1 MQNLFKDL
9 DDFTF
14 NCKVRNL
21 SDKTIRSYEQ
31 TLTLFIMY
39 LEREKEIT
47 KTKDVTQK
55 HIVEYMD
62 YLKVRGKYTV
72 VSDNFSSTINNPE
85 ARNDYNK
92 KVTDTT
98 INNYIRNIKV
108 FFNWSFSEKLIKKDI
123 VKDIKLK
130 KVDRKPKEFIEDI
143 EFKRLLNSLD
153 ISKYPEFRDY
163 TVINLLLDT
172 GMRIGETLALTEDD
186 FDFKHN
192 TIDLRADIT
201 KGKSHRQVYYSNN
214 MAQILKRWLNFRDKF
229 INSEYFFCTLRGT
242 QLDIRNFEK
251 NLTKY
256 GKRIE
261 LDITPHQLRNNFAK
275 RFLMN
280 GGNIYSL
287 SKILGH
293 SSVEV
298 TEQAYLDL
306 TDADIRKTY
315 LHFSP
320 LANMKR

>member
-1 MQNLFKDL
+1 MSNLFEML

-21 SDKTIRSYEQ
+21 ADKTIRSYEQ

-47 KTKDVTQK
+47 KVVQVTQK
-55 HIVEYMD
+55 HIVEYID
-62 YLKVRGKYTV
+62 YLRARGKYTV
-72 VSDNFSSTINNPE
+72 VSDNFSTTINNPS
-85 ARNDYNK
+85 ARTDYNK
-92 KVTDTT
+92 KVSDIT

-108 FFNWSFSEKLIKKDI
+108 FFNWAFAEKFIKNDI

-130 KVDRKPKEFIEDI
+130 KVDRTPKNYIEDK
-143 EFKRLLNSLD
+143 EFKRLLNTLD

-163 TVINLLLDT
+163 CIINLLLDT
-172 GMRIGETLALTEDD
+172 GMRIGETLALTEGD

-192 TIDLRADIT
+192 TIDLRAEIT

-214 MAQILKRWLNFRDKF
+214 MAQIIKRWINFKDKY
-229 INSEYFFCTLRGT
+229 IDSEYFFSTLRGT

-261 LDITPHQLRNNFAK
+261 IDITPHQLRNNFAK

-320 LANMKR
+320 LANMKK

>member
-1 MQNLFKDL
+1 MSNLFETL

-47 KTKDVTQK
+47 KVVQVTQK
-55 HIVEYMD
+55 HIVEYID
-62 YLKVRGKYTV
+62 YLRARGKYTV
-72 VSDNFSSTINNPE
+72 VSDNFSTTINNPS
-85 ARNDYNK
+85 ARTDYNK
-92 KVTDTT
+92 KVSDIT

-108 FFNWSFSEKLIKKDI
+108 FFNWAFAEKFIKKDI

-130 KVDRKPKEFIEDI
+130 KVNRTPKNYIEDK
-143 EFKRLLNSLD
+143 EFKRLLNTLD
-153 ISKYPEFRDY
+153 LSKYPEFRDFA
-163 TVINLLLDT
+163 VINLLLDT

-186 FDFKHN
+186 FDLKHN

-214 MAQILKRWLNFRDKF
+214 MAQILKRWLNFRDKY

>member
-1 MQNLFKDL
+1 MSNLFETL

-47 KTKDVTQK
+47 KVVQVTQK
-55 HIVEYMD
+55 HIVEYID
-62 YLKVRGKYTV
+62 YLRARGKYTV
-72 VSDNFSSTINNPE
+72 VSDNFSTTINNPS
-85 ARNDYNK
+85 ARTDYNK
-92 KVTDTT
+92 KVSDITV
-98 INNYIRNIKV
+98 NNYVRNIKV
-108 FFNWSFSEKLIKKDI
+108 FFNWAYNEKIIKKDI

-130 KVDRKPKEFIEDI
+130 KVDRTPKNYIEDKEF
-143 EFKRLLNSLD
+143 KQLLNTLD

-163 TVINLLLDT
+163 SVINLLLDT
-172 GMRIGETLALTEDD
+172 GMRIGETLALTEED

-192 TIDLRADIT
+192 TIDLRTEIT

>member
-1 MQNLFKDL
+1 MSNLFEML

-21 SDKTIRSYEQ
+21 ADKTIRSYEQ

-47 KTKDVTQK
+47 KVLQVTQK
-55 HIVEYMD
+55 HIVEYID
-62 YLKVRGKYTV
+62 YLRARGKYTV
-72 VSDNFSSTINNPE
+72 VSDNFSTTINNPT
-85 ARNDYNK
+85 ARTDYNK
-92 KVTDTT
+92 KVSDIT

-108 FFNWSFSEKLIKKDI
+108 FFNWAYNEKFIKKDI
-123 VKDIKLK
+123 VKDIILK
-130 KVDRKPKEFIEDI
+130 KVDRTPKNYIEDI
-143 EFKRLLNSLD
+143 EFKRLLNNLD
-153 ISKYPEFRDY
+153 ISKYPEFRDFCI
-163 TVINLLLDT
+163 TNLLLDT
-172 GMRIGETLALTEDD
+172 GMRIGECLSLLETD

-192 TIDLRADIT
+192 TIDLRAEET
-201 KGKSHRQVYYSNN
+201 KGKKHRQVYYSNKMN
-214 MAQILKRWLNFRDKF
+214 QILKRWLNFRDKY

-242 QLDIRNFEK
+242 ILDISNFEK

-256 GKRIE
+256 GKRIDLE
-261 LDITPHQLRNNFAK
+261 ITPHQLRNNFAK
-275 RFLMN
+275 RFLMA

-306 TDADIRKTY
+306 TDEDIRKTY

-320 LANMKR
+320 LVNMKR